1 MLVARNALFPQW
13 YTIIKSFVGFF
24 FYPLPVKFVNQFWQY
39 TVSLA
44 LYLLYKKNKI
54 KYNLLRENDIGKF
67 TSILK
72 LYETF
77 YIFF

>member
-1 MLVARNALFPQW
+1 MIHNNQKFCGV
-13 YTIIKSFVGFF
+13 
-24 FYPLPVKFVNQFWQY
+24 FYPLPVKFVKQFWQY
-39 TVSLA
+39 AVSLA

-54 KYNLLRENDIGKF
+54 KYNLLRENDIGKL